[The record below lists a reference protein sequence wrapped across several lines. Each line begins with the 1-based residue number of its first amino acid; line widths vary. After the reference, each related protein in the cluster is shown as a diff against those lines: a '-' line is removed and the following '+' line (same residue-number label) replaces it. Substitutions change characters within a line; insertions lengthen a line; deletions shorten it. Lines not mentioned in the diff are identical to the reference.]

1 MAKVD
6 TAGIPAQRWLAIGS
20 VLAVV
25 FAVFPL
31 TLAELASGGGPLL
44 APTGFIIPVT
54 RPAAPVVAQVQQ
66 PVTVQPK
73 MDAQNLLALF
83 KEKNFTLDEVRTG
96 ERPVPRIVLAGLPR
110 DLGKMDSVDDR
121 KQIFVNTMLPLL
133 LLVNEEIER
142 DRARLTALRDSTK
155 GVPADAAAK
164 AAAVTVAPPA
174 NTNVPT
180 GGKVVTAAVH
190 TPAPGVTPHGTAE
203 AVPANIA
210 PTPGA
215 AMSPLDQVWVA
226 RLAARYGMDPARK
239 IDLDALLRRVDVVPV
254 SMALAQAA
262 EESGWGTSRFAQHGN
277 ALFGQLTWSEEEK
290 EGITPRNRHPGD
302 TSRFRKFEDLLECVR
317 VYMQN
322 LNTHDAYAQFRATR
336 ATLRRQGKPLDTML
350 LLNTLDKYSELGPV
364 YVKAVRSLIRTNN
377 LRDFDQAVL
386 HTEPQ
391 QIVVQVK
398 RAS

>member
-1 MAKVD
+1 M
-6 TAGIPAQRWLAIGS
+6 
-20 VLAVV
+20 
-25 FAVFPL
+25 
-31 TLAELASGGGPLL
+31 
-44 APTGFIIPVT
+44 T
-54 RPAAPVVAQVQQ
+54 RPAAPAVAQVQQ

-73 MDAQNLLALF
+73 LDAQNLLALF

-142 DRARLTALRDSTK
+142 DRARLMALRDSMK

-164 AAAVTVAPPA
+164 AAVTAAPTPA
-174 NTNVPT
+174 NANAPI
-180 GGKVVTAAVH
+180 GGTVVTAAVR
-190 TPAPGVTPHGTAE
+190 TPAVGVTPHAAADPAQTATT
-203 AVPANIA
+203 

-336 ATLRRQGKPLDTML
+336 ASLRRQGKPLDTML

-386 HTEPQ
+386 HNEPQ

>member
-1 MAKVD
+1 M
-6 TAGIPAQRWLAIGS
+6 
-20 VLAVV
+20 
-25 FAVFPL
+25 
-31 TLAELASGGGPLL
+31 
-44 APTGFIIPVT
+44 T
-54 RPAAPVVAQVQQ
+54 RPAAPAVAQVQQ

-73 MDAQNLLALF
+73 LDAQNLLALF

-121 KQIFVNTMLPLL
+121 KQIFVNTMLPLV

-142 DRARLTALRDSTK
+142 DRARLMALRDSMK
-155 GVPADAAAK
+155 GVPADAATR
-164 AAAVTVAPPA
+164 AAPAPATPSNA
-174 NTNVPT
+174 TGSNSAGSNSNTPT
-180 GGKVVTAAVH
+180 GGTVVTAALR
-190 TPAPGVTPHGTAE
+190 PAAPGVAPHGATDP
-203 AVPANIA
+203 VPATAA

-226 RLAARYGMDPARK
+226 RLAARYGMDPTRK

-336 ATLRRQGKPLDTML
+336 ASLRRQGKPLDTML

-386 HTEPQ
+386 HDEPQ

>member
-1 MAKVD
+1 M
-6 TAGIPAQRWLAIGS
+6 
-20 VLAVV
+20 
-25 FAVFPL
+25 
-31 TLAELASGGGPLL
+31 
-44 APTGFIIPVT
+44 T
-54 RPAAPVVAQVQQ
+54 RPAAPAVVQVQQ

-73 MDAQNLLALF
+73 LDAQNLLALF

-121 KQIFVNTMLPLL
+121 KQIFVNTMLPLV

-142 DRARLTALRDSTK
+142 DRARLMALRDSMK
-155 GVPADAAAK
+155 GVPAAAAAK
-164 AAAVTVAPPA
+164 AMPAASA
-174 NTNVPT
+174 NAPT
-180 GGKVVTAAVH
+180 GGTVVTAAVR
-190 TPAPGVTPHGTAE
+190 TPAPGVTPPGATDAAP
-203 AVPANIA
+203 AVM

-386 HTEPQ
+386 HNEPQ

>member
-1 MAKVD
+1 M
-6 TAGIPAQRWLAIGS
+6 
-20 VLAVV
+20 
-25 FAVFPL
+25 
-31 TLAELASGGGPLL
+31 
-44 APTGFIIPVT
+44 T
-54 RPAAPVVAQVQQ
+54 RPAAPAVAQVQQ

-73 MDAQNLLALF
+73 LDAQNLLALF

-142 DRARLTALRDSTK
+142 DRARLMALRDSMK

-164 AAAVTVAPPA
+164 AAATTAPIPG
-174 NTNVPT
+174 NTPV
-180 GGKVVTAAVH
+180 GGTVVTAAVR
-190 TPAPGVTPHGTAE
+190 TPAAGVTPHGGAD
-203 AVPANIA
+203 PAQTTGT

-336 ATLRRQGKPLDTML
+336 ASLRRQGKPLDTML

-386 HTEPQ
+386 HNEPQ

>member
-1 MAKVD
+1 M
-6 TAGIPAQRWLAIGS
+6 
-20 VLAVV
+20 
-25 FAVFPL
+25 
-31 TLAELASGGGPLL
+31 
-44 APTGFIIPVT
+44 T
-54 RPAAPVVAQVQQ
+54 RPAASAVAQVQQ

-73 MDAQNLLALF
+73 LDAQNLLALF

-142 DRARLTALRDSTK
+142 DRARLMALRDSMK
-155 GVPADAAAK
+155 GVPADVAAK
-164 AAAVTVAPPA
+164 AAPSNSVGPNSAA
-174 NTNVPT
+174 PT
-180 GGKVVTAAVH
+180 GGKVVTAALH
-190 TPAPGVTPHGTAE
+190 AAAPGVAP
-203 AVPANIA
+203 PAGPAPAGPAPAGAA
-210 PTPGA
+210 PTPGV

-336 ATLRRQGKPLDTML
+336 ASLRRQGKPLDTML

-386 HTEPQ
+386 HNEPQ

>member
-20 VLAVV
+20 VLVMV

-31 TLAELASGGGPLL
+31 TLAELASGSGPLL

-54 RPAAPVVAQVQQ
+54 RPAAPAVAQVQQ

-73 MDAQNLLALF
+73 LDAQNLLALF

-142 DRARLTALRDSTK
+142 DRARLMALRDSMK

-164 AAAVTVAPPA
+164 AAATTAPIPG
-174 NTNVPT
+174 NTPV
-180 GGKVVTAAVH
+180 GGTVVTAAVR
-190 TPAPGVTPHGTAE
+190 TPAAGVTPHGGAD
-203 AVPANIA
+203 PAQTTGT

-336 ATLRRQGKPLDTML
+336 ASLRRQGKPLDTML

-386 HTEPQ
+386 HNEPQ

>member
-1 MAKVD
+1 M
-6 TAGIPAQRWLAIGS
+6 
-20 VLAVV
+20 
-25 FAVFPL
+25 
-31 TLAELASGGGPLL
+31 
-44 APTGFIIPVT
+44 
-54 RPAAPVVAQVQQ
+54 
-66 PVTVQPK
+66 TVQPK
-73 MDAQNLLALF
+73 LDAQNLLALF

-142 DRARLTALRDSTK
+142 DRARLMALRDSMK

-164 AAAVTVAPPA
+164 AAPSNSGGPNSNASTGA
-174 NTNVPT
+174 PT
-180 GGKVVTAAVH
+180 GGKVVTAALRAA
-190 TPAPGVTPHGTAE
+190 APGVAPHGAID
-203 AVPANIA
+203 PAPADAA

-226 RLAARYGMDPARK
+226 RLAVRYGMDPARK

-386 HTEPQ
+386 HNEPQ
-391 QIVVQVK
+391 QTVVQVK

>member
-1 MAKVD
+1 M
-6 TAGIPAQRWLAIGS
+6 
-20 VLAVV
+20 V

-31 TLAELASGGGPLL
+31 TLAELASGSGPLL
-44 APTGFIIPVT
+44 APTGFIIPVK
-54 RPAAPVVAQVQQ
+54 RPAPQAVAQVQQ
-66 PVTVQPK
+66 PVAPLPK
-73 MDAQNLLALF
+73 LDAQNLLALF

-121 KQIFVNTMLPLL
+121 KQVFVNTMLPLV

-142 DRARLTALRDSTK
+142 DRARLMALRDSLKGAAPTSAPTSAPTAAAPK
-155 GVPADAAAK
+155 DGVPADAPAGGPVGGPVGGNVVEAALRVPAPAAPK
-164 AAAVTVAPPA
+164 AAAQ
-174 NTNVPT
+174 
-180 GGKVVTAAVH
+180 
-190 TPAPGVTPHGTAE
+190 PGVGMGSGAG
-203 AVPANIA
+203 VPAAAA
-210 PTPGA
+210 PA
-215 AMSPLDQVWVA
+215 LSPLDQVWVA
-226 RLAARYGMDPARK
+226 RLAARYGMDPSRK

-290 EGITPRNRHPGD
+290 EGITPRNRRPGD
-302 TSRFRKFEDLLECVR
+302 TSRFRKFEDLLDCVR

-336 ATLRRQGKPLDTML
+336 ASLRRQGKPLDTLL

-364 YVKAVRSLIRTNN
+364 YVKSLRSLIRTNG

-386 HTEPQ
+386 HNEPQ

-398 RAS
+398 HAG

>member
-1 MAKVD
+1 M
-6 TAGIPAQRWLAIGS
+6 TRPTPP
-20 VLAVV
+20 VLAQ
-25 FAVFPL
+25 
-31 TLAELASGGGPLL
+31 
-44 APTGFIIPVT
+44 APQQ
-54 RPAAPVVAQVQQ
+54 PAA
-66 PVTVQPK
+66 VQPK
-73 MDAQNLLALF
+73 LDAQNLLALF

-121 KQIFVNTMLPLL
+121 KQIFVNTMLPLV

-142 DRARLTALRDSTK
+142 DRARLTALRDSMK
-155 GVPADAAAK
+155 GIPADAAKAGGPAAVSVNANV
-164 AAAVTVAPPA
+164 AAAAPVDAP
-174 NTNVPT
+174 V
-180 GGKVVTAAVH
+180 GGKVVAAAIH
-190 TPAPGVTPHGTAE
+190 TPAPGVAPHGAAE
-203 AVPANIA
+203 AVPATAAAA
-210 PTPGA
+210 PAGA
-215 AMSPLDQVWVA
+215 ALSPLDQVWVA
-226 RLAARYGMDPARK
+226 RLAARYGMDPTRK

-336 ATLRRQGKPLDTML
+336 ATLRKQGKPLDTLL

-364 YVKAVRSLIRTNN
+364 YVKAVRSLIRSNN

-386 HTEPQ
+386 HNEPQ

>member
-20 VLAVV
+20 VLVMV

-31 TLAELASGGGPLL
+31 TFAELASGSGPLL

-54 RPAAPVVAQVQQ
+54 RPAAPAVAQVQQ

-73 MDAQNLLALF
+73 LDAQNLLALF

-142 DRARLTALRDSTK
+142 DRARLMALRDSMK

-164 AAAVTVAPPA
+164 AAATTAPTPG
-174 NTNVPT
+174 NTPV
-180 GGKVVTAAVH
+180 GGTVVTAAVR
-190 TPAPGVTPHGTAE
+190 TPAAGVTPHGA
-203 AVPANIA
+203 ADPAQTTGT

-336 ATLRRQGKPLDTML
+336 ASLRRQGKPLDTML

-386 HTEPQ
+386 HNEPQ

>member
-1 MAKVD
+1 M
-6 TAGIPAQRWLAIGS
+6 
-20 VLAVV
+20 
-25 FAVFPL
+25 
-31 TLAELASGGGPLL
+31 
-44 APTGFIIPVT
+44 T
-54 RPAAPVVAQVQQ
+54 RPAAPAVAQVQQ

-73 MDAQNLLALF
+73 LDAQNLLALF

-142 DRARLTALRDSTK
+142 DRARLMALRDSMK
-155 GVPADAAAK
+155 GLPADAAAK
-164 AAAVTVAPPA
+164 AAAPAAPTPGPTPGPTPA
-174 NTNVPT
+174 NAPV
-180 GGKVVTAAVH
+180 GGTVVTAAVH
-190 TPAPGVTPHGTAE
+190 TPAAGVTPHDAGDPAQTA
-203 AVPANIA
+203 AT

-336 ATLRRQGKPLDTML
+336 ASLRRQGKPLDTML

-386 HTEPQ
+386 HNEPQ